1 MGILS
6 SPVGRS
12 ETCVFWMGM
21 VVGVGRWVYDTD
33 CGAAGERWRELR
45 P

>member
-12 ETCVFWMGM
+12 KTCVFWMGM
-21 VVGVGRWVYDTD
+21 AVGVGRWVNYDVD
-33 CGAAGERWRELR
+33 YGVDVRAV
-45 P
+45 